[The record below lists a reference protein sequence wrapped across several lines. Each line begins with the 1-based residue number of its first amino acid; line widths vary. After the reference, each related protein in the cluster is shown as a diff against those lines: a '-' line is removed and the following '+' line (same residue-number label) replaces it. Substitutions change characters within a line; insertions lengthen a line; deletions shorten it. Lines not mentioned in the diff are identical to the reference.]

1 MLLRL
6 VFACLISLTL
16 GKPQQSA
23 SDIDR
28 NIADVFG
35 TQNGAAN
42 TANTTPPPRRG
53 GFGVIVQPEP
63 EVIN

>member
-1 MLLRL
+1 MLHKIVL
-6 VFACLISLTL
+6 ACLISLAL

-35 TQNGAAN
+35 TQNGA
-42 TANTTPPPRRG
+42 TTVPPRRG

>member
-1 MLLRL
+1 MLQRL
-6 VFACLISLTL
+6 VLVCLISLTL

-35 TQNGAAN
+35 TPNGA
-42 TANTTPPPRRG
+42 TTPPPRRG

>member
-6 VFACLISLTL
+6 VLVCLISLTL

-35 TQNGAAN
+35 TQNGAA
-42 TANTTPPPRRG
+42 TTPPPRRG

>member
-1 MLLRL
+1 MLQRL
-6 VFACLISLTL
+6 VLVCLISLTL
-16 GKPQQSA
+16 GKPQQDGS

-28 NIADVFG
+28 KIIDVFG
-35 TQNGAAN
+35 AQNGAA
-42 TANTTPPPRRG
+42 TTRAPQRG

>member
-1 MLLRL
+1 MLQKIVL
-6 VFACLISLTL
+6 ACLISLAL

-35 TQNGAAN
+35 TQNGVP
-42 TANTTPPPRRG
+42 TTVPPRRG